1 MKKPMKTDYLIAE
14 GVAYEPPRMTVI
26 PLRAS
31 GSLLTGSV
39 GVMSGSAALEANKW
53 DFTNSS
59 NSVATEW
66 STLEGSGESN
76 QGWGSSFFDAE

>member
-1 MKKPMKTDYLIAE
+1 MKETMKTEQLVAAAA
-14 GVAYEPPRMTVI
+14 AYEPPRMTVV

-31 GSLLTGSV
+31 ASLLTGSV
-39 GVMSGSAALEANKW
+39 GVMSGTAALEANKW
-53 DFTNSS
+53 DFANSS